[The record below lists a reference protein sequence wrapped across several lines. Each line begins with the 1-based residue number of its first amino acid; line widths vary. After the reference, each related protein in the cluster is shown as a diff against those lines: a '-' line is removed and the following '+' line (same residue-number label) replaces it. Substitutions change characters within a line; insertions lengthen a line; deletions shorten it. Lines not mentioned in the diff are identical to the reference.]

1 MAKSSWRSGDG
12 GWWDGWIVLP
22 PNKQQQWDEE
32 EGIIFLEQ
40 WRIPPSIFFDEWE
53 MFIDGG
59 KHAIK
64 WGSSQT
70 YIVLLHYPTG
80 DTESA
85 GLMCS
90 SSLFVG
96 QTLEYSACCVTCHRR
111 WRPSSLPRNW
121 AIFPTSHCHGGMT
134 GQSHHGDKG
143 GEEHQIESTIF
154 HRMPTTATPTTP
166 RKQYHALERSVQ
178 EWWIVGDD
186 GWDREGGQ

>member
-1 MAKSSWRSGDG
+1 LWQNATQLTQQKVPKKFCKGFPPTLEIDTLFHSNGKVFMDERGWRVVGWMNCSSSQQATAMG
-12 GWWDGWIVLP
+12 GRRH
-22 PNKQQQWDEE
+22 N
-32 EGIIFLEQ
+32 FLEQ

-53 MFIDGG
+53 TFIDGG

-80 DTESA
+80 DAESA

-111 WRPSSLPRNW
+111 WRPSSLPSN
-121 AIFPTSHCHGGMT
+121 
-134 GQSHHGDKG
+134 
-143 GEEHQIESTIF
+143 
-154 HRMPTTATPTTP
+154 
-166 RKQYHALERSVQ
+166 
-178 EWWIVGDD
+178 
-186 GWDREGGQ
+186 